1 MFGKNTLGNTGI
13 EPIKKIEEKDIVELI
28 KKVSTILIEAYPD
41 CNLSYINIYK
51 TLLDTPMYYAKI
63 PAGMAKV
70 NYYYKNSSIYF
81 KEDIDLSKLD
91 EYILHEII
99 HKLQE
104 KRDKHGNLVR
114 IGICEVNSFNVKGMG
129 LNEGAIQHIISK
141 ALNNDEK
148 EINIYGIELKS
159 RSNYYPL
166 LSNLIKQLELLLG
179 EEKLIESTL
188 IGNEEFKI
196 QIIDNL
202 GFGEYKKIEKNMNQ
216 ILKNTIFKNF
226 EVIKNIYIETQN
238 LIYTSY
244 FNNIIKRVQ
253 SIDEIEEINEKI
265 VLYKEVI
272 GTTENY
278 SDFDEFSKE
287 FQQKIEYKKKEIKE
301 KTSLMVIRSNLFF
314 NIIRKIKKLF
324 INPENEYN
332 K

>member
-1 MFGKNTLGNTGI
+1 MFGKNTLGDTGI

-28 KKVSTILIEAYPD
+28 KKVSTILIEAYPN

-51 TLLDTPMYYAKI
+51 ILLETPMYYAKI
-63 PAGMAKV
+63 PDGMAKV

-81 KEDIDLSKLD
+81 KENIDLSNID
-91 EYILHEII
+91 EYLLHEII

-114 IGICEVNSFNVKGMG
+114 IGICEVNILNVKGMG
-129 LNEGAIQHIISK
+129 INEGAIQHIISK

-148 EINIYGIELKS
+148 EINVYGIKLKS
-159 RSNYYPL
+159 KSNYHPL

-188 IGNEEFKI
+188 MGNEEFKI

-216 ILKNTIFKNF
+216 IFKNTINKSFD
-226 EVIKNIYIETQN
+226 VIKNLYIETQN
-238 LIYTSY
+238 IIFTSY
-244 FNNIIKRVQ
+244 FNNIIKRVE
-253 SIDEIEEINEKI
+253 SIDEIEAINKKMI
-265 VLYKEVI
+265 LYKDVI
-272 GTTENY
+272 GITENY
-278 SDFDEFSKE
+278 SEFDEFSKE
-287 FQQKIEYKKKEIKE
+287 FQKKVEYKIKEIKE
-301 KTSLMVIRSNLFF
+301 RTSLMVIRSNLFF
-314 NIIRKIKKLF
+314 NVIRKIKRLF
-324 INPENEYN
+324 INPEKEYN

>member
-1 MFGKNTLGNTGI
+1 MFGKNTLGDTGI

-28 KKVSTILIEAYPD
+28 KNVSTILIEAYPN

-51 TLLDTPMYYAKI
+51 ILLETPMYYAKI
-63 PAGMAKV
+63 PNGMAKV
-70 NYYYKNSSIYF
+70 NYYYKNSSLYF
-81 KEDIDLSKLD
+81 KENIDLSNID
-91 EYILHEII
+91 EYLLHEII

-114 IGICEVNSFNVKGMG
+114 IGICEVNILNVKGMG
-129 LNEGAIQHIISK
+129 INEGAIQHIISK

-179 EEKLIESTL
+179 EKKLIESTL

-216 ILKNTIFKNF
+216 ILKNAISKNF
-226 EVIKNIYIETQN
+226 EVIKDIYIETQN
-238 LIYTSY
+238 IIFTSF

-253 SIDEIEEINEKI
+253 STDEIEEINEKI
-265 VLYKEVI
+265 LLYEDVI

-278 SDFDEFSKE
+278 SEFDEFSKE
-287 FQQKIEYKKKEIKE
+287 FQQRLEYKKQEIKA
-301 KTSLMVIRSNLFF
+301 KTSLMVIKSNLFF

-324 INPENEYN
+324 INQENEYN